1 MKQEQVPLNTIEKQQ
16 RVMCIVE
23 INQIWVIDGKFG
35 VSMKL
40 LQVLRFVGLRPTT
53 TLLTC

>member
-1 MKQEQVPLNTIEKQQ
+1 MNTIEKQQ